1 MLSKSSSIVLVIVN
15 LLPLAGVLWLGWEVV
30 DILLLYWTESVI
42 IGVINVLRMIA
53 SQSGNNL
60 SSLLPS
66 VLSSL
71 VPASRQPKLVAREEM
86 LTAALDQI
94 DVRIPV
100 IAIKWFIIP
109 FFILHYGMF
118 CYGHLSAV
126 VGFFGNQGLS
136 GGFGDSIPA
145 LANTSFWISVA
156 AIAASHLF
164 SYFNNFLGKG
174 EFKRVSIVTLMFRPY
189 GRIMVMHVS
198 IIFGAGG
205 AMLLGNPL
213 PILLVLVIA
222 KTMLDLRMHN
232 KERQSFAL
240 D

>member
-1 MLSKSSSIVLVIVN
+1 MLTKPSSFVLVIAN

-42 IGVINVLRMIA
+42 VGVINVMRMIA
-53 SQSGNNL
+53 SRSGHIL
-60 SSLLPS
+60 SGLI
-66 VLSSL
+66 
-71 VPASRQPKLVAREEM
+71 PAVRQAKFA
-86 LTAALDQI
+86 AALEQSN
-94 DVRIPV
+94 VQFPV
-100 IAIKWFIIP
+100 TAIKWIIIP
-109 FFILHYGMF
+109 FFVFHYGMF

-126 VGFFGNQGLS
+126 VGFFGNQELS
-136 GGFGDSIPA
+136 GGIGNSIPA
-145 LANTSFWISVA
+145 LSNTSFWISVT
-156 AIAASHLF
+156 AIAVSHLF

-174 EFKRVSIVTLMFRPY
+174 EFKRVGLATLMHRPY

-213 PILLVLVIA
+213 PVLLVLVIA
-222 KTMLDLRMHN
+222 KTFLDLSMHN
-232 KERQSFAL
+232 KERRSFAL